1 MHIVLLALLLG
12 CVGGEG
18 GDRGSGSSQ
27 ASLPTGLTVLD
38 VWEVTPDA
46 LRSPQHHPAL
56 DLDQS
61 DTLAVTWDEETNPP
75 GAYLRL
81 FDPSGM
87 ALSEFQRFTM
97 CPEDVPC
104 RPDIVAAGGRFWIG
118 WADDEGV
125 KLARFDASLE
135 RDGDTVLLEATPEG
149 ERLEAPDLASL
160 PDGSVVAT
168 WFGSD
173 RLEGGETARYRL
185 VRVTPDGVVQPRTEL
200 DVGLAGGSPP
210 DVTST
215 DRGAAVVW
223 VARESGDDGIVSS
236 TVWLAELD
244 EQGGELTR
252 LPIWTTDTVAT
263 RPMVAAAGADRAIT
277 WREDRPERVSLLQ
290 LRPSGAPPHPPL
302 LLDDGRADKPVVQML
317 QGRAVVAFDVEPAPT
332 QGRVYLQ
339 TFDMRS
345 AAPLHPPHRVWGKG
359 GGEQRPALGTDGDTF
374 WVAFREEP
382 EGTGTPGTIRVARC
396 QLD

>member
-81 FDPSGM
+81 FDSSGM
-87 ALSEFQRFTM
+87 ALTEFQRFTM

-104 RPDIVAAGGRFWIG
+104 RPDIVAAGGRFWLG

-135 RDGDTVLLEATPEG
+135 REGDTVLLEATPEG
-149 ERLEAPDLASL
+149 ERLEAPDLAVL

-185 VRVTPDGVVQPRTEL
+185 VRVTSDGVVQPRTEL

-215 DRGAAVVW
+215 DLGAAVVW
-223 VARESGDDGIVSS
+223 VARESGDDGVSTPTTSSSAS
-236 TVWLAELD
+236 TVASTL
-244 EQGGELTR
+244 
-252 LPIWTTDTVAT
+252 VAT
-263 RPMVAAAGADRAIT
+263 SSPPPPPSPRAPLPPRSSRAPRRRHWRASRAARRGARHRQVARGREGDTPIAAMAD
-277 WREDRPERVSLLQ
+277 
-290 LRPSGAPPHPPL
+290 G
-302 LLDDGRADKPVVQML
+302 DDGIGIRTNAKEA
-317 QGRAVVAFDVEPAPT
+317 GKNKRFIHSIFET
-332 QGRVYLQ
+332 RE
-339 TFDMRS
+339 
-345 AAPLHPPHRVWGKG
+345 LH
-359 GGEQRPALGTDGDTF
+359 LIT
-374 WVAFREEP
+374 
-382 EGTGTPGTIRVARC
+382 
-396 QLD
+396 